1 MRTELHRALFAL
13 LSRIPG
19 QFGSE
24 LTRRVFELKYVR
36 PDPWCIS
43 GDEYQ
48 RQRYQATLDQ
58 VPERYY
64 RKILDVGCGEGHFI
78 NLLKIRGS

>member
-24 LTRRVFELKYVR
+24 LTRRVFEWKYVR
-36 PDPWCIS
+36 PDSWCIS
-43 GDEYQ
+43 GYDQ

-78 NLLKIRGS
+78 NLLKICGS

>member
-19 QFGSE
+19 GLGSE
-24 LTRRVFELKYVR
+24 LTRRLFEWKYIR

-48 RQRYQATLDQ
+48 RVRYRATLAQ
-58 VPERYY
+58 VPERSY
-64 RKILDVGCGEGHFI
+64 RKILDVGCGAGHF
-78 NLLKIRGS
+78 RDRSA